1 VYLEN
6 IKTTYPF
13 KLIEYLEVVD
23 NIESLERDINRTKKV
38 MEEFG
43 FDVKDE

>member
-1 VYLEN
+1 VYLES

-13 KLIEYLEVVD
+13 KLIKYLEVVD
-23 NIESLERDINRTKKV
+23 NIESLERDINRTKEIMK
-38 MEEFG
+38 EFG

>member
-1 VYLEN
+1 VYLET

-38 MEEFG
+38 MKEFG